1 MSDTM
6 MSGPPDSS
14 TIGAAAL
21 GAARAAKDV
30 AMQAAAYDQELAK
43 HASYAAAEMDEMH
56 RSLERY
62 IFGTTIQTLDDVEP
76 HAGQVDHTPPEYSA
90 YSYPAGKSWPT
101 NYPAPATPLQPTKEK
116 LWE

>member
-1 MSDTM
+1 MGQ
-6 MSGPPDSS
+6 MSGTMIESSADSA

-76 HAGQVDHTPPEYSA
+76 HAGQVDHAPPEYSA
-90 YSYPAGKSWPT
+90 YSYPVGKTWPK
-101 NYPAPATPLQPTKEK
+101 NFP
-116 LWE
+116 